1 MVIAIA
7 DRLGKSIS
15 EVMEWPASELELW
28 VGYLRIL
35 KRGRS

>member
-7 DRLGKSIS
+7 DRLGKSIA

-28 VGYLRIL
+28 VGYLTL
-35 KRGRS
+35 MKRKTS